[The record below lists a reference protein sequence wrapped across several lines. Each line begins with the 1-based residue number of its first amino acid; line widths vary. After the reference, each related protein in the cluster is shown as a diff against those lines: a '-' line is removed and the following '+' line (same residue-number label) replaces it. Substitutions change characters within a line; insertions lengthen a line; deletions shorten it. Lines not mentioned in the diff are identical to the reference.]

1 MFIIRNPLKILLVLL
16 IIVFLA
22 SCTGNVK
29 QMPEEERIYMPRDRE
44 RIRKTKA
51 GRGILTELFKKST
64 RKSESKEYTGNANSF
79 LWKASL
85 DVLSNFP
92 LSSVDARSGLIIT
105 DWYSSES
112 KPQQRFKIT
121 VLVLSDKISSSAVK
135 VKIYKQ
141 VIKSSRWVNQKI
153 ETNKTLAIE
162 RKIIQ
167 KAVDLKAQNS

>member
-92 LSSVDARSGLIIT
+92 LSSVDASVVGATFHNGPRTFNRMSMYDAHVG
-105 DWYSSES
+105 
-112 KPQQRFKIT
+112 KRGGMRP
-121 VLVLSDKISSSAVK
+121 IS
-135 VKIYKQ
+135 
-141 VIKSSRWVNQKI
+141 
-153 ETNKTLAIE
+153 
-162 RKIIQ
+162 
-167 KAVDLKAQNS
+167 